1 MPRAPGRQVAVN
13 AREAG
18 EEAGEWLRENISDPD
33 TQIDIRWTVGLA
45 DDRVF
50 DEVLAILFG
59 PETGSATA

>member
-1 MPRAPGRQVAVN
+1 MN

-18 EEAGEWLRENISDPD
+18 EEAGEWLRTNITDPD
-33 TQIDIRWTVGLA
+33 TQIDIRWTVGEP

-50 DEVLAILFG
+50 EEVLSIIFG